1 MSKLNSIW
9 RNMLDK
15 IFANNFSSIYYHFN
29 MLILEKPRYIF
40 WCERREKTLYIFNFY
55 TTCQVAKSKYWT
67 LLFWPPKVHICID
80 RKKERGDA
88 VRKRDHCSLEVSFIH
103 YNIWTENGLWYPL
116 THIKGFQHKQAHNTV
131 YKKYINMLT
140 TAKYVTKEYHKL
152 HRHMLNLI

>member
-1 MSKLNSIW
+1 MLN
-9 RNMLDK
+9 K
-15 IFANNFSSIYYHFN
+15 IFANKFYLIYYHVN

-67 LLFWPPKVHICID
+67 LHFGHQRYIYIH

-131 YKKYINMLT
+131 YKKYISMLT
-140 TAKYVTKEYHKL
+140 RAKYVIKEYHKL
-152 HRHMLNLI
+152 HSHMLNLI